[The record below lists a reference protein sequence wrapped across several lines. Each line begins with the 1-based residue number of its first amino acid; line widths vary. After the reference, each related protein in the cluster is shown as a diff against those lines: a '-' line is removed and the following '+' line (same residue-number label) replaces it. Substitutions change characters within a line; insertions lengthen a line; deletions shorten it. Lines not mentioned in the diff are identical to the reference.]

1 MSPEKSRRASELQD
15 ITRGLP
21 STIYRLA
28 VLLIP
33 LTIAVWCNLAYTSR
47 NDPYHCRTLLSDGVW
62 APHAG
67 PRDPEQDFAQWQ
79 PHNCRM
85 LEYSRGQFHDCLG
98 GRKVVFAGD
107 STMRQ
112 VYWAAATR
120 LDHMKAHV
128 ALLDVIIDDS
138 KHDNLYFEAEG
149 VKLEFIWDPWLNSTY
164 LHDEL
169 LKFRAQETFADY
181 GAVKSKDDE
190 SAALVVLG
198 APGLWAAR
206 HGGDDYFGIFKRGI
220 ESMRIH
226 FGSNLQD
233 SLVSPTKNF
242 RRNNDVAPNQILLAP
257 VQEPWYDS
265 LSLDR
270 AQTIKPEKVDKMNA
284 YLAKW
289 SSEEQSHILWAYNQM
304 TQGDESAYEVN
315 GIHVLDRIAER
326 KIDIALNARCN
337 SATGHQI
344 PHQAT
349 CCVRYPKSGML
360 QKVTFVAAS
369 ILAIVLT
376 IRHGAS
382 SLLSIRSDNVTGL
395 MFCVLAI
402 LIYCH
407 ITDRRH
413 EYLRLERH
421 YDSAKFLA
429 TCYLFWVASLVS
441 WRNDSQPAGQVSKSG
456 REPAVQNDKGFLSRE
471 QSNEWKGWMQCLI
484 LIYHFNYASQ
494 TLWVYKLIRLLVSA
508 YIFLSGYGH
517 TMYLLRTEDFS
528 FRRVAATLFRLNF
541 LSAILPY
548 MMGTTY
554 NFYYFAPII
563 TFWYLVVYATLRVF
577 KRYNQDPLKLM
588 VKLMLAA
595 VVTYL
600 VIFIPQPLQ
609 LASTISRVV
618 FKSQWDSKE
627 VSFRLRIDR
636 YIVYFGMMT
645 ASIVHRMSVLR
656 ANSAIPEWSQLVD
669 PRVGESSLIDPVLAI
684 IEFPDALSKPIKPL
698 ACGCAFLFILCFT
711 TVTQTAIGNKEMY
724 NQVHPLTSWVPIV
737 SFLILRNSHRR
748 LRNAHM
754 VLPAAFGGI
763 SLELYVLQYHIWLG
777 GDATAKLGM
786 GLGDRFGSRSW
797 LAVPNKYL
805 EPLLIGGMFICVSV
819 YARYAT
825 EALAKR
831 LFYGTRSHEETN
843 GRSGQASKEQTVGVS
858 QSSEY
863 ESSSGQYAET
873 GRLGKLG
880 QLLGTDVRA
889 TVLGIAALIWLGNRI
904 S

>member
-1 MSPEKSRRASELQD
+1 MPPEKIRRASEPRD
-15 ITRGLP
+15 TSRGLP
-21 STIYRLA
+21 PTIYRLA

-33 LTIAVWCNLAYTSR
+33 ITIAIWCNLAYLSR
-47 NDPYHCRTLLSDGVW
+47 NDPFHCRTLLSDGAW
-62 APHAG
+62 ASHTG
-67 PRDPEQDFAQWQ
+67 PRDPEQDFAKWE

-85 LEYSRGQFHDCLG
+85 IEYSRGQFHDCLG
-98 GRKVVFAGD
+98 GRRVVFAGD

-128 ALLDVIIDDS
+128 ALLDVVVDDS

-149 VKLEFIWDPWLNSTY
+149 VKLEFVWDPWLNSSY

-181 GAVKSKDDE
+181 GVVKSKDEE

-206 HGGDDYFGIFKRGI
+206 HGGDDYFAIFKRGI
-220 ESMRIH
+220 EAMRIH
-226 FGSNLQD
+226 FGSTLQD
-233 SLVSPTKNF
+233 SLVSPTKDF
-242 RRNNDVAPNQILLAP
+242 RRNNDLAPNQILLAP

-265 LSLDR
+265 LSADR
-270 AQTIKPEKVDKMNA
+270 AQTIKPEKVDRMNA

-304 TQGDESAYEVN
+304 TKGDESAYEVN

-337 SATGHQI
+337 SATGHRI
-344 PHQAT
+344 PQQAS
-349 CCVRYPKSGML
+349 CCVRYPKLNML
-360 QKVTFVAAS
+360 QKSMIAAAF
-369 ILAIVLT
+369 ILAIVLGV
-376 IRHGAS
+376 RHGVS
-382 SLLSIRSDNVTGL
+382 SLFSLRSDNIPGL
-395 MFCVLAI
+395 VFCILAI
-402 LIYCH
+402 LVYCH
-407 ITDRRH
+407 VTDRRH
-413 EYLRLERH
+413 EFLRLDRH
-421 YDSAKFLA
+421 YDSFKFLMSCCIFWA
-429 TCYLFWVASLVS
+429 TSLLS
-441 WRNDSQPAGQVSKSG
+441 WRSDSQPADQVSKSR
-456 REPAVQNDKGFLSRE
+456 RESTVQNDKGFLSRE

-494 TLWVYKLIRLLVSA
+494 TLWVYKLIRVLVSA

-517 TMYLLRTEDFS
+517 TMYLLKTEDFS

-541 LSAILPY
+541 LSAVLPY
-548 MMGTTY
+548 MMSTSY

-563 TFWYLVVYATLRVF
+563 TFWYLVVYVTLRVF
-577 KRYNQDPLKLM
+577 KRYNQDPLKLL
-588 VKLMLAA
+588 VKLVLAA
-595 VVTYL
+595 IIATP

-609 LASTISRVV
+609 LLSTICRVV
-618 FKSQWDSKE
+618 FHSQWDSKE

-636 YIVYFGMMT
+636 YIVFFGMMT

-656 ANSAIPEWSQLVD
+656 ANSVIPEWSQLVD
-669 PRVGESSLIDPVLAI
+669 PRVGDSSAIDPLLAI
-684 IEFPDALSKPIKPL
+684 LEFPDALSKPIKPL
-698 ACGCAFLFILCFT
+698 ACGCAALFILCFT
-711 TVTQTAIGNKEMY
+711 TVTQTAIGSKEMY
-724 NQVHPLTSWVPIV
+724 NAVHALTSWVPII

-748 LRNAHM
+748 LRNAHLA
-754 VLPAAFGGI
+754 LPAAFGGI
-763 SLELYVLQYHIWLG
+763 SLELYILQYHIWLG
-777 GDATAKLGM
+777 GDATAKLSM

-805 EPLLIGGMFICVSV
+805 EPLLIGGMFICISV

-825 EALAKR
+825 EALTKR
-831 LFYGTRSHEETN
+831 LFYSTTPHEDVN
-843 GRSGQASKEQTVGVS
+843 GDSGLASKERAAGG
-858 QSSEY
+858 
-863 ESSSGQYAET
+863 GQYAEA
-873 GRLGKLG
+873 GWLSKSG
-880 QLLGTDVRA
+880 QLVRMDVRA
-889 TVLGIAALIWLGNRI
+889 TVLGIVALVWLGNMI